1 MQQSKHE
8 HSIGLSYDTSE
19 NCAALE
25 LNKSGMQAAKS
36 KTHHKMEKKERKR
49 QTCTSMRD
57 IKSKVTYLL
66 GHSVQE
72 VSVSVLPCPH
82 ETRFGRC
89 RSCSELHGVV
99 SAGVS

>member
-1 MQQSKHE
+1 MKKA
-8 HSIGLSYDTSE
+8 
-19 NCAALE
+19 CA
-25 LNKSGMQAAKS
+25 STRG
-36 KTHHKMEKKERKR
+36 
-49 QTCTSMRD
+49 

-66 GHSVQE
+66 GHSVEE
-72 VSVSVLPCPH
+72 VRVSVLPCPH